1 MHVQLTSILDV
12 FIHTFMIIIIFRVE
26 FRPMELQMTDYENAA
41 VACFVVLLTRV
52 ILSYGYNMLV
62 PISKVDENMKRA
74 HQRDAIKSQKFY
86 FRTNI
91 DVTCKDTNTEPIVE
105 GNEIKRV
112 Q

>member
-1 MHVQLTSILDV
+1 MHVQLTSMLNV

-105 GNEIKRV
+105 GN
-112 Q
+112 